1 VPRKP
6 LACRHSLD
14 TPNARGL
21 VDIKGGETVALTAKQ
36 EKFVLN
42 VIAGMSQRSAYRDA
56 YPNSRMKDETVDN
69 KASKL
74 LKNAK
79 VRARYD
85 ELMAEA
91 KKDAIWTREKAIEKL
106 LFLVEAAETSIHE
119 NGVRQANSSA
129 FLNAIKE
136 LNAVENVYEQA
147 KLQTEYLKAKL
158 ELLKSDKK
166 DTTLLEAILDVMKD
180 E

>member
-1 VPRKP
+1 M
-6 LACRHSLD
+6 
-14 TPNARGL
+14 
-21 VDIKGGETVALTAKQ
+21 ALTAKQ

-42 VIAGMSQRSAYRDA
+42 VVAGMSQRSAYRDA
-56 YPNSRMKDETVDN
+56 YPNSRMNDNTVDN
-69 KASKL
+69 KASLL
-74 LKNAK
+74 LKNEK

-91 KKDAIWTREKAIEKL
+91 KKDAIWTREKSIEKL
-106 LFLVEAAETSIHE
+106 LFLVQAAEDSILE

-129 FLNAIKE
+129 FLNAVKE
-136 LNAVENVYEQA
+136 LNAVENIYEQA

-166 DTTLLEAILDVMKD
+166 DTSLLEAILDVVRD

>member
-1 VPRKP
+1 M
-6 LACRHSLD
+6 
-14 TPNARGL
+14 
-21 VDIKGGETVALTAKQ
+21 ALTAKQ

-42 VIAGMSQRSAYRDA
+42 VVAGMSQRSAYRDA
-56 YPNSRMKDETVDN
+56 YPNSKMRDNVVDN
-69 KASKL
+69 KASLL
-74 LKNAK
+74 LKNEK
-79 VRARYD
+79 VMVRYN

-106 LFLVEAAETSIHE
+106 LFLVQAAEDSIQQD
-119 NGVRQANSSA
+119 GVRQANSSA
-129 FLNAIKE
+129 FLNAVKE

-166 DTTLLEAILDVMKD
+166 DTSLLEAILDVVRD